1 MILSTV
7 DFARHDFCPRFRT
20 WSAKYELP
28 RIPLA
33 EALNISL
40 RAGLLKGEQAEAYRK
55 FMHLASNPG
64 LDIEGR
70 NVYDIAV
77 HHAQMLEVLVSYL
90 VTDGPWKPAEAVSF
104 AGDTYEPLSYLLPD
118 GRLRRVVLCSSWN
131 TLREQEERTSWW
143 TVGDIAVTGRPML
156 VNVLVIGSAKGGFR
170 QSPWTTGYIH
180 PENGTMR
187 IKRRE
192 GEFTSR
198 WKKVYREQT
207 DRRALDWL
215 HFMQADEAFD
225 GVVES
230 FTVDG
235 VDSSVLK
242 DMERMRWSEDM
253 RRSACFRM
261 SPCPMAGLCHRGLTP
276 ATAGWREKPLIRLAK
291 MVK

>member
-1 MILSTV
+1 
-7 DFARHDFCPRFRT
+7 
-20 WSAKYELP
+20 
-28 RIPLA
+28 
-33 EALNISL
+33 
-40 RAGLLKGEQAEAYRK
+40 
-55 FMHLASNPG
+55 
-64 LDIEGR
+64 
-70 NVYDIAV
+70 
-77 HHAQMLEVLVSYL
+77 
-90 VTDGPWKPAEAVSF
+90 
-104 AGDTYEPLSYLLPD
+104 
-118 GRLRRVVLCSSWN
+118 
-131 TLREQEERTSWW
+131 
-143 TVGDIAVTGRPML
+143 
-156 VNVLVIGSAKGGFR
+156 
-170 QSPWTTGYIH
+170 
-180 PENGTMR
+180 MR